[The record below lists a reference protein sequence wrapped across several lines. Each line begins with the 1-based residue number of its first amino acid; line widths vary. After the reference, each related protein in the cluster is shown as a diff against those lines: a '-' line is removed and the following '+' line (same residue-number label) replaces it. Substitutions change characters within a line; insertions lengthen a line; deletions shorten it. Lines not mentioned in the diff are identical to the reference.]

1 MSDEATYSRKL
12 RDFAELWRAKRH
24 DGRLPARR
32 DFAFE
37 DMVPWLGWISI
48 LKVIDGGRDFR
59 FTLHGTAMV
68 ERHRHDLTGV
78 RASEMPK
85 AWRETASPG
94 FLDVVATP
102 RALFT
107 RHHVTTDLY
116 DYAWERALVPCA
128 DDGVTPDTLILVC
141 AEIDYRSLGPG

>member
-1 MSDEATYSRKL
+1 MSDEAAYSRKL
-12 RDFAELWRAKRH
+12 RDFAELWRGKCR

-37 DMVPWLGWISI
+37 DMIPWLGWIAI

-59 FTLHGTAMV
+59 FTLHGTEMV

-78 RASEMPK
+78 AASEMPK
-85 AWRETASPG
+85 AWRDTAAPG
-94 FLDVVATP
+94 FLEVVRAP

-107 RHHVTTDLY
+107 RHHVRTELY

-128 DDGVTPDTLILVC
+128 DDGVHVDTLILVC
-141 AEIDYRSLGPG
+141 QELDYRSLGP